1 MGEVAATL
9 KTCSV
14 SDPLCILPSMLKTLR
29 ISGFAIVDRVE
40 VDFGPGLNVLTGET
54 GAGKSI
60 LLEALHLV
68 LGGRMSAEVLREG
81 AEEAVVEALFEL
93 PPDHPV
99 AARLSAGGVPVHA
112 GDGEI
117 VVRRTASRTGRG
129 RAFVNGTLCTVSTL
143 EASLRGLVDITGQHE
158 HVALLEEA
166 THLALLDAFA
176 GARHVPAPR
185 CRREAA
191 GSSGR
196 GEGDGAAAPPP
207 EDTVLARYREARAA
221 LAEAV
226 KGRDGLLLARE
237 EQARRADYLA
247 YQLRELES
255 LKPRPAEMI
264 ELERERQVLAACEKL
279 RSAARTAEGLVYGG
293 EGSAAENLGRAARML
308 ADAATL
314 DARLEP
320 VLSLLRSSLAEVEEA
335 GRTLARYGD
344 GQRGDPER
352 LPQVEERLEALRA
365 LSRKHGGT
373 LEAALARGEAMRAEL
388 ASLEDGAERLE
399 RLETEIAESGARAVG
414 LAADLTRMRAEAGR
428 AFARDVARELEKLGM
443 GRCRM
448 EVAFLAPE
456 NALVHSGVPLG
467 PDGAECARILLAAN
481 PGEPPRPLA
490 RIASGGELSRV
501 LLAVK
506 RALAR
511 TDPVATY
518 VFDEV
523 DSGIGG
529 GVAEVVGRLLSEV
542 SHERQ
547 VLCVTHL
554 PQVAAFAD
562 RHLWVHK
569 RVQGGRTCASVVALE
584 SEEERREELARMLA
598 GVKLTDSAMAHAGE
612 LMSAARPSPRS
623 PHGRRMSPARSAV
636 RRAAR

>member
-1 MGEVAATL
+1 
-9 KTCSV
+9 
-14 SDPLCILPSMLKTLR
+14 
-29 ISGFAIVDRVE
+29 
-40 VDFGPGLNVLTGET
+40 
-54 GAGKSI
+54 
-60 LLEALHLV
+60 
-68 LGGRMSAEVLREG
+68 
-81 AEEAVVEALFEL
+81 
-93 PPDHPV
+93 
-99 AARLSAGGVPVHA
+99 
-112 GDGEI
+112 
-117 VVRRTASRTGRG
+117 
-129 RAFVNGTLCTVSTL
+129 
-143 EASLRGLVDITGQHE
+143 
-158 HVALLEEA
+158 
-166 THLALLDAFA
+166 
-176 GARHVPAPR
+176 
-185 CRREAA
+185 
-191 GSSGR
+191 
-196 GEGDGAAAPPP
+196 
-207 EDTVLARYREARAA
+207 
-221 LAEAV
+221 
-226 KGRDGLLLARE
+226 
-237 EQARRADYLA
+237 
-247 YQLRELES
+247 
-255 LKPRPAEMI
+255 
-264 ELERERQVLAACEKL
+264 L
-279 RSAARTAEGLVYGG
+279 RSA
-293 EGSAAENLGRAARML
+293 
-308 ADAATL
+308 
-314 DARLEP
+314 
-320 VLSLLRSSLAEVEEA
+320 LAEVEEA

-388 ASLEDGAERLE
+388 ASLEGDADRLE